1 MNRARR
7 AARIPEGKNKAELL
21 RATVVVL
28 EEEALPS
35 MIILAITI
43 LLAAIGVGVMPYW
56 RHSASWGYG
65 PGAGIG
71 LLLVGIG
78 IFAVTGQ
85 AGGSEALGKRLAM
98 PAKSTV
104 MIEASAV
111 DTPRPEVIALME

>member
-28 EEEALPS
+28 EEGALPS
-35 MIILAITI
+35 MMILALTV
-43 LLAAIGVGVMPYW
+43 LLAAIGVVVMPYW